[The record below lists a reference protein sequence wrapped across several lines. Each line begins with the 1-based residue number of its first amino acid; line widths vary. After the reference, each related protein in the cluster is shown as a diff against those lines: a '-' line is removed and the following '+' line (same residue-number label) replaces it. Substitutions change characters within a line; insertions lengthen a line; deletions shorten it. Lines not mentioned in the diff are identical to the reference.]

1 MDRRMLIFIA
11 IAVSAVYGGAV
22 ALVEGNR
29 QTVAIAGGIV
39 VALAWLVV
47 ALAGERDVEND

>member
-1 MDRRMLIFIA
+1 MLIFIA

-39 VALAWLVV
+39 VALAWLAV